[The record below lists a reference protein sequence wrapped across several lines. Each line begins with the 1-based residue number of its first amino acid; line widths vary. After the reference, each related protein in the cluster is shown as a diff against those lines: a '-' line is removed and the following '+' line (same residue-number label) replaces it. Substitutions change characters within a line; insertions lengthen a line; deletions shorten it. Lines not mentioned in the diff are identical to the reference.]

1 MSLCRKYNPLGQPC
15 FDSCS
20 VKEEKG
26 THRTTENF
34 DMPSTWLEK
43 GLSLL
48 EEEKRY
54 SKTMEKCQKVF
65 KVGNVEVTNS
75 WADQWLK
82 HVLLSS
88 HIEEKKFP
96 GLGGDNI
103 FV

>member
-1 MSLCRKYNPLGQPC
+1 MFRFVFRKRGKGNISQPT
-15 FDSCS
+15 
-20 VKEEKG
+20 K
-26 THRTTENF
+26 THQTTENF

-96 GLGGDNI
+96 GLAGDNI